1 MEEQFSRMKI
11 LLGDDTVRR
20 ISERRVAVFGVGG
33 VGSFCAE
40 ALARLGIGNI
50 TLVDPDKVAESNL
63 NRQLIA
69 LHSTVGMYKADV
81 MKRRILDITPCANV
95 ETLKMFYLPENADK
109 FDVSGYDCIVDAIDT
124 VSAKIELI
132 KRAYFA
138 GVGIVSSMG
147 TGNKL
152 SPELLKTADI
162 YDTKVCP
169 LARVMRKE
177 LRAAGVQKLTVV
189 YSEEEPK
196 SEKKIFDEKSGK
208 AVVGSISFVPS
219 TAGLLLASEV
229 FKIISK

>member
-81 MKRRILDITPCANV
+81 MKRRILDINPCANV

-132 KRAYFA
+132 KS
-138 GVGIVSSMG
+138 VGIVSSMG

-177 LRAAGVQKLTVV
+177 LRAAGVKKLTVV

>member
-81 MKRRILDITPCANV
+81 MKRRILDINPCANV

-109 FDVSGYDCIVDAIDT
+109 FDVSGYDCIIDAIDT

>member
-81 MKRRILDITPCANV
+81 MKRRILDINPSANV
-95 ETLKMFYLPENADK
+95 EVLKMFYLPENADS

-152 SPELLKTADI
+152 SPGLLKTADI

-177 LRAAGVQKLTVV
+177 LRAAGVKKLTVV

-229 FKIISK
+229 FKKISE

>member
-81 MKRRILDITPCANV
+81 MKQRILDINPSANV
-95 ETLKMFYLPENADK
+95 EVLKMFYLPENADS

-152 SPELLKTADI
+152 SPGLLKTADI

-177 LRAAGVQKLTVV
+177 LRAAGVKKLTVV

>member
-81 MKRRILDITPCANV
+81 MKRRILDINPCANV
-95 ETLKMFYLPENADK
+95 ETFKMFYLPENADK

>member
-81 MKRRILDITPCANV
+81 MKRRILDINPCANV
-95 ETLKMFYLPENADK
+95 ETLKMFYFPENADK

-177 LRAAGVQKLTVV
+177 LRAAGVKKLTVV

-196 SEKKIFDEKSGK
+196 SEKNIFDEKSGK